1 MKKVLSIFLAL
12 TCLFSSAAPGSIIFA
27 SGGTSHTKRS
37 SPKAPRPPKPE
48 RKPYEPTK
56 DTLRKKDL
64 IKQKAF
70 LTALACLNG
79 ADVNIKLH
87 KITKKESLNFT
98 VIQVNNSAVTV
109 KTNAA
114 HSVQLEALM
123 VSFEKENND
132 IDVEIDTPY
141 YRCITNF
148 IKINGKVLK
157 IEEVLEYGDKVLNLI
172 CEKKEKFS
180 PNYTTEIEENLTT
193 DTSFM
198 SQIMVLFQD
207 ILCSSENSGQTT
219 SEKETES
226 PKDSK
231 DVFSN
236 HMKELIS
243 LISQKAFLTALLC
256 LNDSNVY
263 IKYHRDGRC
272 KSINFTITQI
282 DNSSIPCISYYNIG
296 TEMKALSTA
305 LKNKKGKINYKL
317 KKKSY
322 GLKARKAE
330 VNGHTLS
337 DQDIEEFGRKILE
350 LLYER
355 KKITHPSQP
364 QKHVINLTNDY
375 VFKDEAAKILGSIL
389 ERKKSKKKSPQK
401 NELKLPSI
409 LDSPKALSY
418 YYRTQRFYVSQKAL
432 LSALLCLN
440 DSNVF
445 IRYDENPKYQSI
457 DFTVTKI
464 DDSNIDCNSCKMAN
478 QMEILSTTLEN
489 KKGNIDYSPKKKT
502 TGFKIKKAE
511 INGCI
516 FSNQDIEEL
525 GNEILNLLYEKKQTA
540 QQNET
545 QKLVLNLNEDETF
558 KDKAAK
564 ILSNILE
571 RKKATEKVPNKW
583 VLNLNENENF
593 KHKITKILNNISIK
607 KIAEE
612 KEPKKPKVKLPS
624 ILHTPETVSYYYK
637 TKKFYNA
644 QKALLAALLC
654 LNGSDVYIKHNQNF
668 AYKSFGFKTIKVDDF
683 EINYDTYKLGSD
695 VNVLSTL
702 LESKKGKIDYR
713 VEKKSSESK
722 IETVVINGHTLFTQ
736 DILDLGYKILDLL
749 YAEKNIAYQNS
760 TLELTSNLSENTDF
774 KDKATKILSNILEA
788 KESEEKSPKKILKLP
803 SIVNEKK
810 ILNYNERKR
819 IDTTQKAF
827 LTALICSLGMD
838 VYISPHKNKKK
849 EVTDFKVLKIGNEI
863 INDRPRT
870 KALIEFISK
879 NQTNMNFI
887 YEATPTDCIIEAARI
902 NGKLLMREDIIKL
915 GEKALDMI
923 LTKCSTPR
931 FLLGKIINLTADD
944 LFAKGAKD
952 LLKDELNYDS
962 STEDD
967 PSFRA
972 KYM

>member
-12 TCLFSSAAPGSIIFA
+12 TCLFSCTAPGSIIFA
-27 SGGTSHTKRS
+27 SGGTSPTKQS

-48 RKPYEPTK
+48 RKPSEPAK
-56 DTLRKKDL
+56 DTLRKKVL

-87 KITKKESLNFT
+87 KITKKESPNFT
-98 VIQVNNSAVTV
+98 ITKVNNSAV
-109 KTNAA
+109 KTKTTTA
-114 HSVQLEALM
+114 HSVQLEALI

-180 PNYTTEIEENLTT
+180 PKYTTEIEENLTT

-219 SEKETES
+219 SEKEIES

-231 DVFSN
+231 NIFSN

-243 LISQKAFLTALLC
+243 SINQKAFLTALLC

-282 DNSSIPCISYYNIG
+282 DDFSIKYVSYYNLG
-296 TEMKALSTA
+296 NEMRALLTA
-305 LKNKKGKINYKL
+305 LENKKGKINYRL

-322 GLKARKAE
+322 GLKAREAE

-355 KKITHPSQP
+355 KKATNQSQP
-364 QKHVINLTNDY
+364 QKYVINLTNDY

-389 ERKKSKKKSPQK
+389 ESEEKAPQK

-409 LDSPKALSY
+409 LDSPKALNY
-418 YYRTQRFYVSQKAL
+418 YYRTQRFYISQKAL

-440 DSNVF
+440 NSNVF

-489 KKGNIDYSPKKKT
+489 KKGNIDYSLKKKT
-502 TGFKIKKAE
+502 TGFKIKRAE
-511 INGCI
+511 INGYI
-516 FSNQDIEEL
+516 FSDQDIEEL

-583 VLNLNENENF
+583 ILNLNENETF

-607 KIAEE
+607 KITEE
-612 KEPKKPKVKLPS
+612 KEPKKPKAKLPS

-637 TKKFYNA
+637 TKKFYDA

-683 EINYDTYKLGSD
+683 EINYDTYKLGND

-702 LESKKGKIDYR
+702 LESKKGKIDYK
-713 VEKKSSESK
+713 VEKKSSEFK

-736 DILDLGYKILDLL
+736 DILDWGYKILDLL

-774 KDKATKILSNILEA
+774 KDKATKILSNILET
-788 KESEEKSPKKILKLP
+788 KEPEEKSPKKILKLP

-810 ILNYNERKR
+810 FLNCHERKR

-838 VYISPHKNKKK
+838 VYISPHRNKKK

-887 YEATPTDCIIEAARI
+887 YESTPTDCIIEAARI
-902 NGKLLMREDIIKL
+902 NGKLLMHEDIIKL

-944 LFAKGAKD
+944 LFAKGATD